1 MNISFFD
8 EPELEFGAGRHI
20 DIRFGI
26 MTYGPLDFSSSLA
39 PKQINLGVVGS
50 KESIEGVQQWLERCR
65 VEIPAKRSK
74 ERPDRLSN
82 QPNLFP
88 RFPGFSADV
97 CFQSTLLMPDTL
109 CRDFQK
115 RFHRAI
121 SVLSRTR
128 PRFAALAP
136 KLQVHK
142 IFSNRNCNHRESH
155 FGRSARRRASP
166 IRLVFTENS

>member
-50 KESIEGVQQWLERCR
+50 TESIEGVQQWLERCR

-74 ERPDRLSN
+74 E
-82 QPNLFP
+82 
-88 RFPGFSADV
+88 
-97 CFQSTLLMPDTL
+97 
-109 CRDFQK
+109 
-115 RFHRAI
+115 
-121 SVLSRTR
+121 
-128 PRFAALAP
+128 
-136 KLQVHK
+136 
-142 IFSNRNCNHRESH
+142 
-155 FGRSARRRASP
+155 
-166 IRLVFTENS
+166 